1 MSAAD
6 FIVFIR
12 IVLYASIA
20 FGFPHLLKAIHFKV
34 KDNSK
39 KIIVLAALILYLLFV
54 LLFAFFL
61 RTEINGTGIITD
73 PLWAYRQLFK
83 SMASGYEVGGIIE
96 AIRRISWVRDT
107 VASLI
112 LNILFF
118 VPFGYLVPC
127 NFKWTRTW
135 WRVLLLAL
143 LLSISVEIL
152 QYVLH
157 RGWFDVADPIYN
169 SGGALIGYILYGRLL
184 QDTALEERA

>member
-1 MSAAD
+1 MSKVDLLIMTRVALSA
-6 FIVFIR
+6 FV
-12 IVLYASIA
+12 VL
-20 FGFPHLLKAIHFKV
+20 GLPHLLKRIKCREER
-34 KDNSK
+34 NLY
-39 KIIVLAALILYLLFV
+39 IISLIGYLIGV
-54 LLFAFFL
+54 VLFAFVF
-61 RTEINGTGIITD
+61 RSEVNGTGFITD

-96 AIRRISWVRDT
+96 AIRRIRWVRDT

-127 NFKWTRTW
+127 NFIWPRTW

-143 LLSISVEIL
+143 LLSIGGEIL